1 MLCNS
6 FVLSKG
12 PKFSLQI
19 SFFFLMMF
27 FEIYYLISTKAAT
40 VLFQG
45 KMLFSFWTF
54 FIQRA
59 ARRTG

>member
-1 MLCNS
+1 
-6 FVLSKG
+6 
-12 PKFSLQI
+12 
-19 SFFFLMMF
+19 MF